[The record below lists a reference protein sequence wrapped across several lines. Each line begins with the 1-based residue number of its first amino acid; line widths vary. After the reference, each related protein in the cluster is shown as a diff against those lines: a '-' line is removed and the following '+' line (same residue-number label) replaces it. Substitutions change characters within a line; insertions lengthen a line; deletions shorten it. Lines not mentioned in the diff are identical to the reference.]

1 MDTSPSLKDHSA
13 CFSDCLVSY
22 FKDNQSLNYDFSN
35 LSQVGSLM
43 SGPSFT
49 SRGTKFFHFFNISLC
64 GNEVSLA
71 VLGVG
76 GLTNFAAQHSCSV
89 GSP

>member
-1 MDTSPSLKDHSA
+1 MDASALQDHSA

-22 FKDNQSLNYDFSN
+22 VKDNQSLNYNFSS

-49 SRGTKFFHFFNISLC
+49 SRETKFFHFFNISLC
-64 GNEVSLA
+64 GNEVSSAA
-71 VLGVG
+71 VEDWEDEPICCL
-76 GLTNFAAQHSCSV
+76 C
-89 GSP
+89 